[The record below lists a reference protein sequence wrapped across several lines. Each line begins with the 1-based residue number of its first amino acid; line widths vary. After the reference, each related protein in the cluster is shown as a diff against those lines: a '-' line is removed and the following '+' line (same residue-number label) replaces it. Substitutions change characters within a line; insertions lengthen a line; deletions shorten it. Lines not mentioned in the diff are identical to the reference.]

1 MVFCKFSCWI
11 TYRSNYFN
19 NLKIELRRQRNKMSN
34 ELFTTFSYFSEE
46 EYEKLKQ
53 ITKTLKEENTKASQ
67 SMLIRVAFNELINN
81 KTLKQIND
89 LIKNSK

>member
-1 MVFCKFSCWI
+1 MKQKSKQKQEQELLI
-11 TYRSNYFN
+11 MTN
-19 NLKIELRRQRNKMSN
+19 NI
-34 ELFTTFSYFSEE
+34 TTFSYFSEE

-89 LIKNSK
+89 LIKKQQIKEIYK

>member
-1 MVFCKFSCWI
+1 MKQKQKQELLI
-11 TYRSNYFN
+11 MTN
-19 NLKIELRRQRNKMSN
+19 NI
-34 ELFTTFSYFSEE
+34 TTFSYFSEE

-89 LIKNSK
+89 LIKKQQIEEIYK

>member
-1 MVFCKFSCWI
+1 MKQKQKQKQELLI
-11 TYRSNYFN
+11 MTN
-19 NLKIELRRQRNKMSN
+19 NI
-34 ELFTTFSYFSEE
+34 TTFSYFSEE

-89 LIKNSK
+89 LIKKQQIKEIYK

>member
-1 MVFCKFSCWI
+1 MKQKSKQKQEQEQELLI
-11 TYRSNYFN
+11 MTN
-19 NLKIELRRQRNKMSN
+19 NI
-34 ELFTTFSYFSEE
+34 TTFSYFSEE

-89 LIKNSK
+89 LIKKQQIEEIYK

>member
-1 MVFCKFSCWI
+1 MKQKSKQKQEQEQELLI
-11 TYRSNYFN
+11 MTN
-19 NLKIELRRQRNKMSN
+19 NI
-34 ELFTTFSYFSEE
+34 TTFSYFSED

-89 LIKNSK
+89 LIKKQQIKEIYK

>member
-1 MVFCKFSCWI
+1 MKQKQKQKKELLLM
-11 TYRSNYFN
+11 TN
-19 NLKIELRRQRNKMSN
+19 NI
-34 ELFTTFSYFSEE
+34 TTFSYFSED

-89 LIKNSK
+89 LIKKQQIEEIYK

>member
-1 MVFCKFSCWI
+1 MKQKQKQKQELLI
-11 TYRSNYFN
+11 MTN
-19 NLKIELRRQRNKMSN
+19 NI
-34 ELFTTFSYFSEE
+34 TTFSYFSEE

-89 LIKNSK
+89 LIKKQQIEEIYK

>member
-1 MVFCKFSCWI
+1 MKQKQKQKQELLI
-11 TYRSNYFN
+11 MTN
-19 NLKIELRRQRNKMSN
+19 NI
-34 ELFTTFSYFSEE
+34 TTFSYFSKE

-81 KTLKQIND
+81 KTIKQIND
-89 LIKNSK
+89 LIKKQQIKEIYK